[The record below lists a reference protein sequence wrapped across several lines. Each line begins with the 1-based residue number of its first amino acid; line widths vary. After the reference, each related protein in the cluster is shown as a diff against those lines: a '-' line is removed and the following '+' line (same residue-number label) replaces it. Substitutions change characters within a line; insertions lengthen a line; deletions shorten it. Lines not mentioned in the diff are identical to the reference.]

1 MKFAATS
8 FALHRGRMEG
18 HRMFNKV
25 RRHFNR
31 VHNVREL
38 RSLDPR
44 LCNDIGSL
52 CEHRDPSLRRI
63 LLLPLGP
70 GDRTRS

>member
-1 MKFAATS
+1 
-8 FALHRGRMEG
+8 
-18 HRMFNKV
+18 MFNKV

>member
-1 MKFAATS
+1 
-8 FALHRGRMEG
+8 
-18 HRMFNKV
+18 MFNKV

-31 VHNVREL
+31 VHNVREF

-44 LCNDIGSL
+44 LCHDIGSP

-70 GDRTRS
+70 GDRTRT